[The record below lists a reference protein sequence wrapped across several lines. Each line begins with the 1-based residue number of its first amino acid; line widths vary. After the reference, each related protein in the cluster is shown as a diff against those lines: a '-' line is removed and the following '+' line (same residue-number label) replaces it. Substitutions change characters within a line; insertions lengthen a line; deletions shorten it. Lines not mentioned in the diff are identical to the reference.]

1 MPKKKRRKRRNRQPL
16 MLGAAAFFAAVIIII
31 VLVMSISAPGK
42 QEADLYSL
50 LGIAEGGD
58 EAAIYLQDELAE
70 SKAYVENGA
79 YYFELGF
86 LQENFDEKFY
96 WDGRENVL
104 IYTTPTEVI
113 KADVGSSDYYI
124 SKQKY
129 SFDQII
135 VKTDG
140 TNVYVSAAF
149 AKLYADF
156 LYETYSEPNRIV
168 VKNQW
173 GTITNAAATKDTQI
187 RTDMDIKSD
196 IIRQLPK
203 GETVRVIEQYGKWS
217 KVQSKDGYIG
227 YVQNKRLGKSV
238 LAELTSE
245 YTSPVYTSIAK
256 DYTIEMV
263 WHQVTNTDANSYL
276 VDMTSSSKGITT
288 VSPTWFSLCDT
299 EGNFSSLASSSY
311 INLAHHIGYEVWALI
326 DDFGTDENGDHYVNQ
341 VLPYTSKRE
350 NLINQLIAE
359 AIQYDIDGINI
370 DFEYISI
377 ETAEDYIQFL
387 RELSVKC
394 RINGIVLSIDNYV
407 PADYNLYYNRTEQGI
422 LADYVIIMGY
432 DEHNSASTEAGPV
445 ASKKFVENGITD
457 TLSEVPA
464 EKVILGVPFYSRV
477 WEETPEEYAEAGAD
491 IIEDSLRGNYALD
504 SYADTMEGIADTIE
518 AVGGNKFWMEE
529 AGYNYVE
536 YEGGNST
543 YRIWVEDEQS
553 MEVKMKLMQQY
564 ELAGMSCWA
573 LGQEKDSIW
582 DTIIKYTN

>member
-1 MPKKKRRKRRNRQPL
+1 MPKRKRRRRRNRQPL
-16 MLGAAAFFAAVIIII
+16 MLGAAAVVVIVGIIIAI
-31 VLVMSISAPGK
+31 VLSINVPGK

-50 LGIAEGGD
+50 LGIEEGGN
-58 EAAIYLQDELAE
+58 EAAIYLQDQLTE
-70 SKAYVENGA
+70 SKGYVDNGI

-86 LQENFDEKFY
+86 LQENLDEKFY

-140 TNVYVSAAF
+140 TNVYVSVAF

-156 LYETYSEPNRIV
+156 QYETYAAPNRIV

-173 GTITNAAATKDTQI
+173 GTITMAAASKDTQI
-187 RTDMDIKSD
+187 RTEMDIKSD
-196 IIRQLPK
+196 IICQLSK

-217 KVQSKDGYIG
+217 KVQSEDGYIG
-227 YVQNKRLGKSV
+227 YVENRRIGKNSSS
-238 LAELTSE
+238 ELTSD
-245 YTSPVYTSIAK
+245 YTAPVYTSLTK

-263 WHQVTNTDANSYL
+263 WHQVTNMDANDYL
-276 VDMTSSSKGITT
+276 VDLTSSSKGITT
-288 VSPTWFSLCDT
+288 VSPTWFSLCDA
-299 EGNFSSLASSSY
+299 EGNFSSLSSSSY
-311 INLAHHIGYEVWALI
+311 INRAHHIGYEVWALI
-326 DDFGTDENGDHYVNQ
+326 DDFQADGNGEHYVNQ

-359 AIQYDIDGINI
+359 VIQYDVDGINV
-370 DFEYISI
+370 DFEYISLDI
-377 ETAEDYIQFL
+377 AEDYIQFL

-407 PADYNLYYNRTEQGI
+407 PADYNLYYDRTEQGV

-432 DEHNSASTEAGPV
+432 DEHNSSSTEAGPV
-445 ASKKFVENGITD
+445 ASRTFVENGIVD

-477 WEETPEEYAEAGAD
+477 WEETPEAYAEAGSE
-491 IIEDSLRGNYALD
+491 IIEDSVRGNYALD
-504 SYADTMEGIADTIE
+504 TYADTMEGVEDTIE
-518 AVGGNKFWMEE
+518 AVGGNKFWLEE

-536 YEGGNST
+536 YEGGDSL

-553 MEVKMKLMQQY
+553 IEVKMKLMQQY
-564 ELAGMSCWA
+564 DLAGISCWA